1 MLEKWSG
8 EPTSSLLSS
17 SLLELP
23 GIGSSFPRRRVPVS
37 RMWMVSSSHTGE
49 QDSLVL
55 EEARREVGLVDLT
68 LSLKTE
74 KSGFQDHIDKVSQS

>member
-1 MLEKWSG
+1 
-8 EPTSSLLSS
+8 
-17 SLLELP
+17 
-23 GIGSSFPRRRVPVS
+23 
-37 RMWMVSSSHTGE
+37 MVSSSHTGE